1 MNFNIFC
8 DSSLPVGGYIFS
20 HGLETKVSLGLV
32 KSEQDL
38 IHFLRE
44 SMYNLQFTTTP
55 FVEKT
60 FFLLKDT
67 SDSTIIREII
77 NLDKEIDTFYSG
89 NSVLFNASKT
99 SGLSYLTCTL
109 KSQISRKEWLQEWKK
124 LVLNEKSSGNF
135 PIAFT
140 IMGTSLNLSLQDL
153 VFSLL
158 FTNLKNLVS
167 AAIRLN
173 VINSFDG
180 LRLLLTLEK
189 EIPDFMSSSSKYS
202 NTCPLLDI
210 YQGRQEYLYSKLFHS

>member
-1 MNFNIFC
+1 
-8 DSSLPVGGYIFS
+8 
-20 HGLETKVSLGLV
+20 
-32 KSEQDL
+32 
-38 IHFLRE
+38 
-44 SMYNLQFTTTP
+44 MYNLQFTTTP

-189 EIPDFMSSSSKYS
+189 EIPDFISSSSKYS